1 MSSYPNTP
9 TYQQSQPPSGQ
20 PKNGLGTTG
29 FILGLIGAIFSLI
42 PIIGVVAW
50 FLVIPGLVLASVGFA
65 RTRKGEADNT
75 GLAIAG
81 IVLSLVGLLFCILY
95 AAVFATAVS
104 DAASGKIATTPGI
117 QRGEPHSFG
126 TVAESG
132 DVSVSVSA
140 PVRFAPSSTAMS
152 LGGPIARAVV
162 VNITIT
168 NNGTESYQFNP
179 FIVGAKAT
187 AGGAAAP
194 DITEV
199 EKGVGTATE
208 ATILPGKSYTYK
220 VAFSVPEQSGDF
232 QVGLSSSIFGS
243 DVVFAGTA

>member
-1 MSSYPNTP
+1 MSSYPNAP
-9 TYQQSQPPSGQ
+9 YQQPQQPQQPPGQ
-20 PKNGLGTTG
+20 PKNGLGTAG

-42 PIIGVVAW
+42 PIIGVIAW
-50 FLVIPGLVLASVGFA
+50 FLVIPGLVLAAVGFA
-65 RTRKGEADNT
+65 RTRKGEATNA

-95 AAVFATAVS
+95 AAAFATAVS
-104 DAASGKIATTPGI
+104 DATSGIPG
-117 QRGEPHSFG
+117 GEPHAFG
-126 TVAESG
+126 TIAKSG
-132 DVSVSVSA
+132 DVAVSVSA
-140 PVRFAPSSTAMS
+140 PAKFAPSSSAVSM
-152 LGGPIARAVV
+152 GGPIVRAVA

-168 NNGTESYQFNP
+168 NNGAESYQFNP

-194 DITEV
+194 EITDL
-199 EKGVGTATE
+199 EKGAGAAAE

-220 VAFSVPEQSGDF
+220 VAFSVPEQPGEF

>member
-1 MSSYPNTP
+1 MSSYPNVP
-9 TYQQSQPPSGQ
+9 TYQQPQPPSQ
-20 PKNGLGTTG
+20 PKNGLGTAG
-29 FILGLIGAIFSLI
+29 FVLGLIGAIFSLI
-42 PIIGVVAW
+42 PIIGVIAW
-50 FLVIPGLVLASVGFA
+50 FLVIPGLVLAAIGFA
-65 RTRKGEADNT
+65 RTRKGAATNA

-95 AAVFATAVS
+95 AAAFATAVS
-104 DAASGKIATTPGI
+104 DATSGRIATAPGI
-117 QRGEPHSFG
+117 PGGESHAFG
-126 TVAESG
+126 TVAKSG

-140 PVRFAPSSTAMS
+140 PAKFAPSSSAVSM
-152 LGGPIARAVV
+152 GGPIARAVA

-187 AGGAAAP
+187 AGGSAAP
-194 DITEV
+194 EITDF
-199 EKGVGTATE
+199 EKGAGTTAE
-208 ATILPGKSYTYK
+208 STILPGKSYTYT
-220 VAFSVPEQSGDF
+220 VAFSVPEQPGEF